1 MNRPKEN
8 PEFQKKFMHAL
19 QEFREGRRKRNPLL

>member
-19 QEFREGRRKRNPLL
+19 QEFSSEQSGVTH